1 MEQSIRK
8 MQVQSSSDYSS
19 LGLAYIGDAVYELIV
34 REQVLREGNRQVE
47 KLHRETT
54 GIVNAASQAELM
66 DSIMDRLTEEEA
78 AIYKR
83 ARNAKQHTLPK
94 NQSVA
99 DYKKATGFEAILGW
113 LYLKGDIDRIMDL
126 IS

>member
-1 MEQSIRK
+1 MEQSINNPPEF
-8 MQVQSSSDYSS
+8 SS

-47 KLHRETT
+47 KLHKETT
-54 GIVNAASQAELM
+54 GIVNAAAQAELM
-66 DSIMDRLTEEEA
+66 DSIIDKLTEDEYA
-78 AIYKR
+78 VYKR

-113 LYLKGDIDRIMDL
+113 LYLNGDINRIMEL
-126 IS
+126 ISE